1 MAIITNDRLQEIFPN
16 WILDDRAINWLWLIL
31 KDRES
36 EDQNNND
43 EDYFCNDDHDEQAMR
58 YKMARYI
65 DGDEYL
71 INKIENWR
79 SRSFVPEHNLSWI
92 DKSGRQPA
100 WLLKEYLNKNHDSRN
115 RSPRLPPRLTP
126 RQQLIA
132 LLDFSDERMF
142 RKQSTLKRLQAA
154 WVQHQ
159 VDDKHFN
166 WYASGS
172 GEKQKCR
179 IAWQWYQDNHKRA
192 ARYAEEFSRET
203 DVLEF
208 LDSTRFSLDEKRF
221 HLEEIK
227 KKFKAQ
233 QVAANRRGKQQTNL
247 ALSNDVRKKLDEL
260 SEREGMNKKEL
271 VEFLIEKAYELG
283 M

>member
-1 MAIITNDRLQEIFPN
+1 MAITTNDLLQEFFPN
-16 WILDDRAINWLWLIL
+16 WILDDRAISWLWLIL
-31 KDRES
+31 KEQ
-36 EDQNNND
+36 ENEVKNNNN
-43 EDYFCNDDHDEQAMR
+43 EDYFRTDDHDAPGMR
-58 YKMARYI
+58 YKMACYI
-65 DGDEYL
+65 DSDKNL

-79 SRSFVPEHNLSWI
+79 SRSFVPEHDLSWI
-92 DKSGRQPA
+92 DKSGRQPT
-100 WLLKEYLNKNHDSRN
+100 WLLKEYLSNNHDSYN

-132 LLDFSDERMF
+132 LLDFSDEAIS

-159 VDDKHFN
+159 VDDRHFN

-172 GEKQKCR
+172 AEKQKCR
-179 IAWQWYQDNHKRA
+179 IAWQWYQDKHRRE
-192 ARYAEEFSRET
+192 ARYAEEFSRVT

-208 LDSTRFSLDEKRF
+208 LDNTRFSLDEKRF

-233 QVAANRRGKQQTNL
+233 QVAANRRGKRQTNL
-247 ALSNDVRKKLDEL
+247 ALSDDVRKKLDEL
-260 SEREGMNKKEL
+260 SEKEGMNKKEL

-283 M
+283 I